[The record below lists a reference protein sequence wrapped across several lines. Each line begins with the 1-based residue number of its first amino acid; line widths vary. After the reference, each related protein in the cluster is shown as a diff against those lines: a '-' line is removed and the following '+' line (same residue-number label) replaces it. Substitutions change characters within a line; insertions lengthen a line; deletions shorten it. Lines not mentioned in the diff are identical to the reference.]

1 MGFSEMMHAFIA
13 ARFYVR
19 LKEGF
24 GERGEA
30 AFLHATRHY
39 AEQRGR
45 RMAQRAIRDG
55 QPLTYDTYCRYSEWV
70 NTEEA
75 RACGAANR
83 SEAVSVDPDHEM
95 HIFVCPWH
103 HQFKK
108 MGLPEAGLLYCRDLD
123 ASICRGFNP
132 ELSYRTT
139 QTLHDHD
146 YCIQIVKDCGLDPS
160 NMPKK
165 DPKNLMPF
173 EYHCAHSYWSYAKTC
188 TAIFG
193 EEGNELAC
201 AVLSDLSKEFGKE
214 YADAILKYADTDFTH
229 I

>member
-1 MGFSEMMHAFIA
+1 
-13 ARFYVR
+13 
-19 LKEGF
+19 
-24 GERGEA
+24 
-30 AFLHATRHY
+30 
-39 AEQRGR
+39 
-45 RMAQRAIRDG
+45 
-55 QPLTYDTYCRYSEWV
+55 
-70 NTEEA
+70 
-75 RACGAANR
+75 
-83 SEAVSVDPDHEM
+83 
-95 HIFVCPWH
+95 
-103 HQFKK
+103 
-108 MGLPEAGLLYCRDLD
+108 
-123 ASICRGFNP
+123 
-132 ELSYRTT
+132 YRTT

-188 TAIFG
+188 AAIFG

-214 YADAILKYADTDFTH
+214 YADTILKYADTDFTH

>member
-13 ARFYVR
+13 AKYYVY
-19 LKEGF
+19 LKESF
-24 GERGEA
+24 GEKGEA

-55 QPLTYDTYCRYSEWV
+55 KPLTYDTYCRYSEWV

-75 RACGAANR
+75 KACGAAN
-83 SEAVSVDPDHEM
+83 SSTMKSVSPDCEM
-95 HIFVCPWH
+95 HIYVCPWH
-103 HQFKK
+103 WQFNK
-108 MGLPEAGLLYCRDLD
+108 MGLPEAGLLYCSDLD

-132 ELSYRTT
+132 ELSYKTT

-146 YCIQIVKDCGLDPS
+146 HCVQIVADAGLDPE
-160 NMPKK
+160 NLPKK
-165 DPKNLMPF
+165 EPRNLKPF
-173 EYHCAHSYWSYAKTC
+173 EFHCAHSYWAYGDTVR
-188 TAIFG
+188 AIFG
-193 EEGNELAC
+193 AEGDRIASR
-201 AVLSDLSKEFGKE
+201 VLSDLAEEYGRE
-214 YADAILKYADTDFTH
+214 YADTILSYRDTDFTH

>member
-13 ARFYVR
+13 AKYYVY
-19 LKEGF
+19 LKENY
-24 GERGEA
+24 GEKGET

-55 QPLTYDTYCRYSEWV
+55 KPLTYDTYCRYSEWV

-75 RACGAANR
+75 KACGAAN
-83 SEAVSVDPDHEM
+83 SSVMQSVAPDCEM
-95 HIFVCPWH
+95 HVFVCPWH
-103 HQFKK
+103 WQFKK

-132 ELSYRTT
+132 ELSYTT
-139 QTLHDHD
+139 VQTLHDHD
-146 YCIQIVKDCGLDPS
+146 HCVQIVKNSGLDPK

-165 DPKNLMPF
+165 EERNLKSF
-173 EYHCAHSYWSYAKTC
+173 EYHCAHSYWSYADTVR
-188 TAIFG
+188 AIFG
-193 EEGNELAC
+193 SEGDAIASKVLA
-201 AVLSDLSKEFGKE
+201 DLAAEFGRG
-214 YADAILKYADTDFTH
+214 YADIILGYSDTDFTH